1 MSWLSSRLALPAAA
15 FVTVTL
21 LMGHEGPLQAVWRS
35 DRADEVLEQDDDV
48 HRHTRRN
55 WFGSSFE
62 AHCGSAPQKAAAS
75 ERVR

>member
-55 WFGSSFE
+55 WFGSS
-62 AHCGSAPQKAAAS
+62 ARGSLWFSPSKG
-75 ERVR
+75 RG